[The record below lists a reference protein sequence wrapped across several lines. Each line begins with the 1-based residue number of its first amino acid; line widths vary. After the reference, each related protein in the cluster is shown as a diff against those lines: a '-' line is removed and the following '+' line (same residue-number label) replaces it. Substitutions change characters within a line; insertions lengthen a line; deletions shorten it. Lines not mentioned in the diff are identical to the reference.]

1 MKFFSLLT
9 NIFAITDGKIDRLY
23 TIDILRNDL
32 TNILTTTST
41 PEIYSNT
48 INLSLN
54 PYEESIYDDDNIFK
68 KFKGKNNYL
77 RQLNKLRAIKK
88 IKIIKNISL
97 ISNIYEIDKN
107 VINVESK
114 CDLSLYF
121 TKKTIVIG
129 INSNYFLN
137 NENKIQTHNVNNLVI
152 NDNIINIEYL
162 LKKYINSTAFND
174 ISFCGFIIFVILNS

>member
-23 TIDILRNDL
+23 TIDILKNDL

-41 PEIYSNT
+41 PEIYSNNM
-48 INLSLN
+48 NLCLDFN
-54 PYEESIYDDDNIFK
+54 EETDFCNDSIFK
-68 KFKGKNNYL
+68 KFKGKKNYL

-88 IKIIKNISL
+88 IKIVKNISL

-121 TKKTIVIG
+121 TKNPIVIG

-137 NENKIQTHNVNNLVI
+137 SENKIQTHKVNNLVI

-162 LKKYINSTAFND
+162 LKKYINSTALND